1 MEAKTMTQDQGN
13 SSDQLPK
20 LNIMQFRA
28 VRVLDTKEVKK
39 SNFRGQ
45 ELQDAL
51 MFELLKSYSDQA
63 KLLSTMSK
71 AEALSKVEAVWN
83 FEKLVGDLEKRAELE
98 KRSRKFMPKDPTEPR
113 ITYWLSAPI
122 AYMLSE
128 EQREEWLGDLQEVNR
143 EMMRKGYPEWMIS
156 IVNVGQ
162 IIRLIVSSLDIKI
175 VDLILK
181 LRGKA

>member
-1 MEAKTMTQDQGN
+1 MTQDQDNNGDQQQAGKPSGQGAYSVFYSL
-13 SSDQLPK
+13 SSED
-20 LNIMQFRA
+20 
-28 VRVLDTKEVKK
+28 
-39 SNFRGQ
+39 
-45 ELQDAL
+45 
-51 MFELLKSYSDQA
+51 
-63 KLLSTMSK
+63 K
-71 AEALSKVEAVWN
+71 AEVMKAAYNLAAYNLGRKSLTVQNSYKILKADR
-83 FEKLVGDLEKRAELE
+83 EKQESWIELIEEYIGLE
-98 KRSRKFMPKDPTEPR
+98 KRSRKFRPKDPTEPR